1 MESNESVC
9 DVLIV
14 DDDNDLCRILEIVIA
29 DRYSVHVE
37 HSLDGAD
44 HYLADRQPDIIL
56 LDNDLPDGLGV
67 KAIKHMLQI
76 YPKVKIVLMTA
87 DDSKG
92 LQDMA
97 MDEGAAK
104 FMAKPFRAG
113 MINDVILSLLPSM
126 RAA

>member
-1 MESNESVC
+1 MESNASVC

-14 DDDNDLCRILEIVIA
+14 DDDNDLCRILEFVIA
-29 DRYSVHVE
+29 DKCSVHVE
-37 HSLDGAD
+37 HSLVGAD

-56 LDNDLPDGLGV
+56 LDNNLPDGLGV
-67 KAIKHMLQI
+67 KAISHMLQI

-92 LQDMA
+92 LQEMA
-97 MDEGAAK
+97 MDEGAVK
-104 FMAKPFRAG
+104 FIAKPFLVE
-113 MINDVILSLLPSM
+113 MINDVILSLLPPM

>member
-1 MESNESVC
+1 METNESVC

-14 DDDNDLCRILEIVIA
+14 DDDNDLCRILEFVIT
-29 DRYSVHVE
+29 DKCSVHVE

-44 HYLADRQPDIIL
+44 HYLADRKPDIIL
-56 LDNDLPDGLGV
+56 LDNNLPDGLGV

-76 YPKVKIVLMTA
+76 YPEVKIVLMTA

-92 LQDMA
+92 LQEMA

-104 FMAKPFRAG
+104 FIAKPFQARI
-113 MINDVILSLLPSM
+113 INDVILSLCPPL